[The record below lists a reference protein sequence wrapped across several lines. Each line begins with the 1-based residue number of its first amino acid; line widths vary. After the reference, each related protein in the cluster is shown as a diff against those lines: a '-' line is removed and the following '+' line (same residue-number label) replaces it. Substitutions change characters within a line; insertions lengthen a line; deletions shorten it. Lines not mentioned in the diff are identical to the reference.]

1 MSDQPARLEKL
12 LKDYAAAKTKL
23 QGLQDVASSHALLLN
38 RIVELLR
45 TGGVKGPD
53 LAQNV
58 ESYLS
63 GALTQLQRDL
73 LAACDERD
81 NLKEKLAEHGVSVE
95 D

>member
-45 TGGVKGPD
+45 TGGVKGRTWPRTS
-53 LAQNV
+53 N
-58 ESYLS
+58 
-63 GALTQLQRDL
+63 LTCQVR
-73 LAACDERD
+73 
-81 NLKEKLAEHGVSVE
+81 
-95 D
+95 